1 MTTTQNLQL
10 GNQKCIISSGKMQ
23 KLCSLPAEKGFLKLE
38 IKVQTVESEFSGFI
52 EKSSMRF
59 LNEKLKI
66 ALPPD

>member
-10 GNQKCIISSGKMQ
+10 GNQKCIISSGK

-66 ALPPD
+66 ALPLD